1 MTSLDSKAKEEE
13 KLAATEPEVNPDE
26 ELTEKLLA
34 MGVPQEVAKAAPK
47 WKKQWGGIR
56 YTELNDTLYIFR
68 KLKWGDMK
76 DITSSLTN
84 LAKSPNANE
93 PILRMADLELQLEK
107 AVLYP
112 KVTVEGAREFPSGDL
127 ETLQELV
134 TEYSGYV
141 QLPPIVED
149 L

>member
-1 MTSLDSKAKEEE
+1 MTSLDKPAPVEEE
-13 KLAATEPEVNPDE
+13 VAPDPDAG
-26 ELTEKLLA
+26 LVEKLRE
-34 MGVPQEVAKAAPK
+34 MGIPEEVCTAAPK
-47 WKKQWGGIR
+47 WKKRFGGIR
-56 YTELNDTLYIFR
+56 YAELNDTIYIFR

-107 AVLYP
+107 AILYP
-112 KVTVEGAREFPSGDL
+112 KITVETAREFPSGDL
-127 ETLQELV
+127 ETLQELI

-141 QLPPIVED
+141 QMPPVVED

>member
-1 MTSLDSKAKEEE
+1 MTSLDKVVEPVVEE
-13 KLAATEPEVNPDE
+13 KGPDPNE
-26 ELTEKLLA
+26 ELIQKLRELD
-34 MGVPQEVAKAAPK
+34 VPEEVCQAAPK
-47 WKKQWGGIR
+47 WKQRFGGIR
-56 YTELNDTLYIFR
+56 YASLGDTIYIFR

-76 DITSSLTN
+76 DITASLSN

-107 AVLYP
+107 AILFP
-112 KVTVEGAREFPSGDL
+112 KLTVESAREFPSGDL
-127 ETLQELV
+127 ETLQELI

-141 QLPPIVED
+141 QMPPLVED